1 MPLPLGH
8 AVIGLTIHDAVTKE
22 ESALKKWRVACCIVI
37 LSNLP
42 DVDVLLG
49 LLFVGNG
56 NAFHRG
62 PTHSVLFAL
71 VMALV
76 MSRASKFYAP
86 IPRMGFTLSFL
97 LILSHVVADLLF
109 TPSSVSLF
117 WPLEVTWSSGY
128 SGWVEVISTALLDH
142 GQDLGII
149 AVCAGFMFLRR
160 FAKHCSDRI
169 AGLPASWKIFLR

>member
-8 AVIGLTIHDAVTKE
+8 AVIGFTIHDVMTNE
-22 ESALKKWRVACCIVI
+22 ESVLKKWKMIGCTVI

-62 PTHSVLFAL
+62 PTHSILFAL

-76 MSRASKFYAP
+76 ISQASKRYAS

-128 SGWVEVISTALLDH
+128 SGWADVIGTALLGH
-142 GQDLGII
+142 GQDVGILT
-149 AVCAGFMFLRR
+149 VCAGVILLRR
-160 FAKHCSDRI
+160 FGKHCSERI
-169 AGLPASWKIFLR
+169 GRRDGRFS